1 MSGSA
6 NALLRRRRGQSM
18 VEFAVALPL
27 IMLLA
32 VGGIELGRGY
42 AAAVAVS
49 DAARDGARL
58 AAGKTATGNGPGVA
72 AMCDLIKADLASL
85 LPVASVTCPRL
96 PGHPPPFNIPADYTA
111 PAGGTAVVLISCGT
125 SVDCRGAGS
134 RFYQSQI
141 DVWVYFGFN
150 DVNLLGGAITIP
162 GSSRS
167 TTTW

>member
-6 NALLRRRRGQSM
+6 KAQLRHRRGQSM
-18 VEFAVALPL
+18 VEFAVALPV

-32 VGGIELGRGY
+32 VGAIELGRGY

-58 AAGKTATGNGPGVA
+58 ASGKTATGIGPGLA
-72 AMCDLIKADLASL
+72 AICSLVTSDLASL
-85 LPVASVTCPRL
+85 APAASVNCPRQVF
-96 PGHPPPFNIPADYTA
+96 HPPPFTSPADFPA
-111 PAGGTAVVLISCGT
+111 PAGGRVVVAIYCGT
-125 SVDCRGAGS
+125 SLNCQGAGG
-134 RFYQSQI
+134 RFYQAQI

-150 DVNLLGGAITIP
+150 DVNLLGGSFVIP
-162 GSSRS
+162 GSSRA